1 MPTSLIIGTGPAAA
15 GAALALAADPEE
27 QITVLDIGG
36 LLEPERV
43 IARDLL
49 ASVDESEWPEDAFR
63 MISHP
68 PVVGNGKSLPEKR
81 TYGSDYPFRN
91 VGQLEGIRAIGGANE
106 NVVSGAYGGFSNA
119 WGAQIMPF
127 TAATFDR
134 WPISADE
141 MAPHYRFALNEME
154 FSGAEDDLSVLFP
167 LLATPRPLP
176 RLADRTRRVL
186 DRYEA
191 QRAQLQA
198 IGITVGRARLALR
211 SEECTRCALCM
222 SGCPYGLIYSSS
234 HSFDRLR
241 ADGRIT
247 YLGNLLAIEL
257 TELDSV
263 PQVTVRNLNSGGIE
277 HLSADRI
284 YVACGAIGTTRLI
297 LSSLGLFSQP
307 VHLDE
312 AMQFVMPF
320 ASVHP
325 TVDPRNEKNF
335 TLNQFNVLFD
345 ASGDGFD
352 LCQIHLYPYNPVFLS
367 SLPEVLQRPTTQPL
381 TTALLRRLSVGL
393 GYLPSWASPTV
404 TITARARAGGV
415 LPNIEIEREHS
426 HGWPSMLR
434 RFVSSLL
441 RAAPALDLWP
451 LLPKATVSP
460 AAKSY
465 HFGGSFPHGKI
476 RKGLTTDRLGR
487 LDKWE
492 HIYIIDASV
501 FPNIP
506 ATTFSLTIMANAHR
520 IASETLR
527 SRR

>member
-15 GAALALAADPEE
+15 GAALALAVDPEE

-36 LLEPERV
+36 LLEPDRV
-43 IARDLL
+43 KARELL
-49 ASVDESEWPEDAFR
+49 ASVDESEWPEDEFR

-68 PVVGNGKSLPEKR
+68 PVRGSGSFLPEKR
-81 TYGSDYPFRN
+81 TYGSDYPFRDI
-91 VGQLEGIRAIGGANE
+91 GQLDGVHAVGDANE

-127 TAATFDR
+127 SAATFDR

-141 MAPHYRFALNEME
+141 MAPHYRFALEEMT

-176 RLADRTRRVL
+176 CLADRTKRVL

-191 QRAQLQA
+191 QRARLQA
-198 IGITVGRARLALR
+198 LGITVGRARLALR
-211 SEECTRCALCM
+211 SGGCTRCSLCM
-222 SGCPYGLIYSSS
+222 TGCPYGLIYSAS

-257 TELDSV
+257 TESDSV
-263 PQVTVRNLNSGGIE
+263 PQVTVRNLSTGRIE

-284 YVACGAIGTTRLI
+284 YVACGAIGTTRLV
-297 LSSLGLFSQP
+297 LSSLGLFNQP

-320 ASVHP
+320 VSMRS
-325 TVDPRNEKNF
+325 TVDPRNEKTF

-352 LCQIHLYPYNPVFLS
+352 LCQIHMYPYNPVFLT
-367 SLPEVLQRPTTQPL
+367 SLPELLQRPATQPL
-381 TTALLRRLSVGL
+381 TAALLRRLSVGL
-393 GYLPSWASPTV
+393 GYLPSWASPRV
-404 TITARARAGGV
+404 TITAHSRAAGLLPDVEIDRAQT
-415 LPNIEIEREHS
+415 P
-426 HGWPSMLR
+426 GWPVMLR
-434 RFVSSLL
+434 RFVSSLV
-441 RAAPALDLWP
+441 RAAPTLDLWP
-451 LLPKATVSP
+451 VLPKTTVSP

-465 HFGGSFPHGKI
+465 HFGGSFPHGDA
-476 RKGLTTDRLGR
+476 RRGLTTDRLGR
-487 LDKWE
+487 LENWE
-492 HIYIIDASV
+492 HIYVIDASV
-501 FPNIP
+501 FPNVP

-527 SRR
+527 KR